1 MLGLVDNSKGL
12 SRSENVHFDG
22 TVAQL
27 FLELRL
33 LHSAG
38 DGGVRVYRVALMK
51 CSSSNYFHLHRYQ
64 ANVKLA

>member
-12 SRSENVHFDG
+12 YRSENVHFDG

-38 DGGVRVYRVALMK
+38 DGECEFKELLFRNVAP
-51 CSSSNYFHLHRYQ
+51 
-64 ANVKLA
+64 VIV